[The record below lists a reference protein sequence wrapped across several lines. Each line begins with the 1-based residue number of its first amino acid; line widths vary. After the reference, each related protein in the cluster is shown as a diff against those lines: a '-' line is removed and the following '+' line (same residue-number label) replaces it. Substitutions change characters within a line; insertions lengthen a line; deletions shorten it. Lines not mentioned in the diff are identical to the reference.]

1 MTELNSGL
9 AAGFKLSYQPLNDFG
24 SATRTPDSDD
34 NLLFTHASSSPL
46 RDHAWEGGLVVRLRL
61 DQIEFTNW
69 LEGLGSIVLI
79 PALIRAV
86 STRTFLDLMFGRII
100 LLSYFD
106 PSRFLTKCRAEGIK
120 AGFVSRRWTN
130 RLRTAQGW
138 KAHEYPIFQGRALG
152 HIAGGLPF
160 VLGSARL
167 HQMVFNWVYPLS
179 LVQELVGA
187 AGQMEQIKSGLK
199 HGRRGFTEDDLED

>member
-1 MTELNSGL
+1 MGTDGRAEALKTFIEQTKLLVTLASGFLVAPAAAVSLLKSSEGTSITHLSLRLFL
-9 AAGFKLSYQPLNDFG
+9 AAEIALIVFDSRFHVLNTYIDPDRRG
-24 SATRTPDSDD
+24 SSDD
-34 NLLFTHASSSPL
+34 I
-46 RDHAWEGGLVVRLRL
+46 VKRL

-120 AGFVSRRWTN
+120 AGFVSRRWTDGP
-130 RLRTAQGW
+130 T
-138 KAHEYPIFQGRALG
+138 ALG
-152 HIAGGLPF
+152 LHKAGKLTSIQSF
-160 VLGSARL
+160 
-167 HQMVFNWVYPLS
+167 
-179 LVQELVGA
+179 
-187 AGQMEQIKSGLK
+187 
-199 HGRRGFTEDDLED
+199 RGGP